1 MTIHFKGSHEFE
13 EEFLNN
19 TPAIYLGE
27 PVTKAEASFFTFQVL
42 TIIGIALAFAVLVGA
57 IMYRNYVERRRI
69 EILRGILTDSLMSLK
84 ASNEYIDTIFNCY
97 KELVRFF
104 RSRGAMKKV
113 YETTREFEDAVT
125 GMLAGIAPPED
136 LDVFFSLFE
145 EARYSDHEI
154 GADQRDRAIN
164 ALQSIINHISA
175 SLGEGMLN
183 RTAVNESGL
192 YGSVVKAG
200 SFVDSEG
207 QERIAGIDD
216 GSEDDS
222 GFRI

>member
-1 MTIHFKGSHEFE
+1 
-13 EEFLNN
+13 
-19 TPAIYLGE
+19 
-27 PVTKAEASFFTFQVL
+27 
-42 TIIGIALAFAVLVGA
+42 
-57 IMYRNYVERRRI
+57 
-69 EILRGILTDSLMSLK
+69 
-84 ASNEYIDTIFNCY
+84 
-97 KELVRFF
+97 
-104 RSRGAMKKV
+104 MKKV

-216 GSEDDS
+216 GSEEDS